1 MLNADT
7 DSVCGNKRPPH
18 QTSVPNKRIA
28 IACINAF
35 KTIFTF
41 WSQTEKLGIFSVLS
55 QTWSLKK
62 SQFLIGVSLV
72 PAETYHPLAVVVRIW
87 GQSVVPRLRGG
98 WKRRQRG
105 VVGGTTVSV
114 AGQHHIPKLLL
125 LLLHLDAALLHLD
138 VARAV
143 RDWERD
149 GGSKLEGQRPAAAG
163 FSWGDRGRRSHM
175 ATCRDSV

>member
-1 MLNADT
+1 M
-7 DSVCGNKRPPH
+7 
-18 QTSVPNKRIA
+18 
-28 IACINAF
+28 
-35 KTIFTF
+35 
-41 WSQTEKLGIFSVLS
+41 
-55 QTWSLKK
+55 
-62 SQFLIGVSLV
+62 
-72 PAETYHPLAVVVRIW
+72 
-87 GQSVVPRLRGG
+87 VPRLRGG

-114 AGQHHIPKLLL
+114 AGQHHIPKLLLL

-163 FSWGDRGRRSHM
+163 FSWGD
-175 ATCRDSV
+175 